1 MFFDMG
7 LEGTGGPGW
16 LSRVFRGPSWGLVI
30 KKKHNRVSVSGL
42 GVEFLG
48 GACVDKID
56 ISCST

>member
-1 MFFDMG
+1 MG
-7 LEGTGGPGW
+7 LEGIGGPGW
-16 LSRVFRGPSWGLVI
+16 LSRVFRGPSWGFVI
-30 KKKHNRVSVSGL
+30 KKKNHNRVSVSGL